1 MGGGS
6 YGGYLALL
14 IAKIAP
20 WYVDGVIDNSG
31 TVLPLLECIIGKDLS
46 RPEFFFSDLN
56 KLVGMFIKTYWT
68 REDERLSYFFTNEN
82 YMIRSLL
89 NSSHLTIQASVNK
102 NIILVSYHSLKD
114 PFNTA
119 KDKQTLFLAYKELG
133 YDATLH
139 LIKDESEIDGRFIKD
154 LNHGMRITD
163 KALFRKELPLML
175 EKLQKRKSFMQ
186 ENSISYDDE
195 KDIKA
200 IVFIV
205 GGFGANANISFLD
218 FDREYIAKNFDVVV
232 VHVFYHCFC
241 ARQSIDQKYNPKL
254 IPNQDDLE
262 RVNGILKNINLG
274 HLSVNKDNFE
284 QIIPL
289 IEQKVNKMK
298 QAGLVDESQKIEL
311 SCDFIPPNGDYQNYG
326 IMAAIDHINALKDL
340 VKRFPKFADLPK
352 IYGGGS
358 YGGYLALLIA
368 KIAPWYVDGVIDNSG
383 VCLPFLACILG
394 REMNQGEFYFEG
406 SGYRL
411 YCFVYKYW
419 NRNMNSSYY
428 FGDENYLIR
437 AILNSN
443 HLQIQSNLN
452 KNTIFVS
459 YHSIQDMGAPVQN
472 KIELYKCYQELGY
485 DATLH
490 LIKDENDIDGRFVK
504 SLEHGLRMTDRAL
517 FRKELPLMLEKLQGR
532 KSFMQENSI
541 SYPCGNKVFVF
552 KDLEDKF
559 ELEMIN

>member
-1 MGGGS
+1 M
-6 YGGYLALL
+6 L
-14 IAKIAP
+14 I
-20 WYVDGVIDNSG
+20 N
-31 TVLPLLECIIGKDLS
+31 
-46 RPEFFFSDLN
+46 
-56 KLVGMFIKTYWT
+56 
-68 REDERLSYFFTNEN
+68 
-82 YMIRSLL
+82 
-89 NSSHLTIQASVNK
+89 
-102 NIILVSYHSLKD
+102 
-114 PFNTA
+114 
-119 KDKQTLFLAYKELG
+119 QTF
-133 YDATLH
+133 
-139 LIKDESEIDGRFIKD
+139 EIDSCDDVELNIK
-154 LNHGMRITD
+154 RTS
-163 KALFRKELPLML
+163 KL
-175 EKLQKRKSFMQ
+175 EYR
-186 ENSISYDDE
+186 ISYDDE
-195 KDIKA
+195 KEIKA
-200 IVFIV
+200 IVFII
-205 GGFGANANISFLD
+205 GGYGANANIYFLD
-218 FDREYIAKNFDVVV
+218 SYRNYIAKNFDVVA

-241 ARQSIDQKYNPKL
+241 QRRSDVEKYSAYKYFQEEDIENIKNLLNQFHFSYGEINNDNALFLANSLVKHVENLKMQNKL
-254 IPNQDDLE
+254 D
-262 RVNGILKNINLG
+262 
-274 HLSVNKDNFE
+274 HNFK
-284 QIIPL
+284 L
-289 IEQKVNKMK
+289 NFT
-298 QAGLVDESQKIEL
+298 ST
-311 SCDFIPPNGDYQNYG
+311 FIPPNGDYQNYG

-358 YGGYLALLIA
+358 YGGYLSLLIA

-437 AILNSN
+437 AVLNSN

>member
-1 MGGGS
+1 M
-6 YGGYLALL
+6 L
-14 IAKIAP
+14 INQTFE
-20 WYVDGVIDNSG
+20 IDSCDD
-31 TVLPLLECIIGKDLS
+31 V
-46 RPEFFFSDLN
+46 
-56 KLVGMFIKTYWT
+56 
-68 REDERLSYFFTNEN
+68 
-82 YMIRSLL
+82 
-89 NSSHLTIQASVNK
+89 
-102 NIILVSYHSLKD
+102 
-114 PFNTA
+114 
-119 KDKQTLFLAYKELG
+119 ELG
-133 YDATLH
+133 
-139 LIKDESEIDGRFIKD
+139 IKRTSK
-154 LNHGMRITD
+154 
-163 KALFRKELPLML
+163 L
-175 EKLQKRKSFMQ
+175 EYR
-186 ENSISYDDE
+186 ISYDDE

-358 YGGYLALLIA
+358 YGGYLSLLIA
-368 KIAPWYVDGVIDNSG
+368 KIASWYVDGVIDNSG

-437 AILNSN
+437 AVLNSN

>member
-1 MGGGS
+1 M
-6 YGGYLALL
+6 L
-14 IAKIAP
+14 I
-20 WYVDGVIDNSG
+20 NQS
-31 TVLPLLECIIGKDLS
+31 
-46 RPEFFFSDLN
+46 F
-56 KLVGMFIKTYWT
+56 
-68 REDERLSYFFTNEN
+68 
-82 YMIRSLL
+82 
-89 NSSHLTIQASVNK
+89 
-102 NIILVSYHSLKD
+102 
-114 PFNTA
+114 
-119 KDKQTLFLAYKELG
+119 
-133 YDATLH
+133 
-139 LIKDESEIDGRFIKD
+139 EIDSCDDVELNIK
-154 LNHGMRITD
+154 RTS
-163 KALFRKELPLML
+163 KL
-175 EKLQKRKSFMQ
+175 EYR
-186 ENSISYDDE
+186 ISYDDE
-195 KDIKA
+195 KEIKA
-200 IVFIV
+200 IVFII
-205 GGFGANANISFLD
+205 GGYGANANIYFLD
-218 FDREYIAKNFDVVV
+218 SYRNYIAKNFDVVA

-241 ARQSIDQKYNPKL
+241 QRRSDVEKYSTLADFTKDDLKLIEKVLRKYN
-254 IPNQDDLE
+254 IPCDQLANNTVVSYCEYLSEIMTELKMLNRLPYDFEE
-262 RVNGILKNINLG
+262 R
-274 HLSVNKDNFE
+274 LS
-284 QIIPL
+284 
-289 IEQKVNKMK
+289 
-298 QAGLVDESQKIEL
+298 AT
-311 SCDFIPPNGDYQNYG
+311 FIPSRGEYQNFG

-340 VKRFPKFADLPK
+340 VKRFPKLADLPK

-437 AILNSN
+437 AVLNSN

-552 KDLEDKF
+552 KDVGDKF
-559 ELEMIN
+559 ELEIKD